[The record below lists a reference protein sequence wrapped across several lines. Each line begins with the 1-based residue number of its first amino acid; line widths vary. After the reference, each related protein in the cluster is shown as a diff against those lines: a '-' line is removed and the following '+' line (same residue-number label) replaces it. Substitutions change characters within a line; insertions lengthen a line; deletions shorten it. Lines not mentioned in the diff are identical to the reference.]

1 MIKNNIK
8 KIIVVGMAA
17 IVIIGG
23 SLYFVGNKKTHDNK
37 TDETYVRTVV
47 LTKGSLDE
55 TVSTSGTVSSTDV
68 STIST
73 NLTNPIKTV
82 EVAVGDQV
90 KEGDVIVTLDS
101 TDIVNQINKAKET
114 LQENINKAYETYQNA
129 IAEKEK
135 RYTEMKT
142 AESNYNSKQST
153 YNSAKSNFD
162 SAAST
167 VNSYQ
172 STYDSAKAAME
183 ASGQALNAA
192 QAAYVN
198 SGGVISDDSCSDS
211 DNQLCAA
218 YKDAKEKYNAAKG
231 AFDEAENALNDA
243 KSRTNYDSYLAAY
256 NSANEQYTAA
266 KTAYEQAQQTFS
278 TADANVLS
286 TKSAYEKSQTSDEL
300 TTLNEQLENCTLKA
314 KSSGTVTSLNATVGS
329 KPSETIATIQDTS
342 KLKVNITIEEY
353 DMQKISEG
361 MRCIITSD
369 ATDKEMSGIL
379 TQLSPVA
386 TTSTNGGSSNSA
398 STFTGE
404 VEITDPDEN
413 LLIGMNAMVQI
424 VISSLENVY
433 TVPLDAIE
441 EKEDGTFVIYVKN
454 EETNEFESVAV
465 TKGEENDYYAQ
476 ISGDQLKEGMIVR
489 ASAVESEAVESVS
502 EGVEMMGNDVE
513 FVPNEQ
519 MSERPAQGGGPRQ

>member
-192 QAAYVN
+192 QTAYVN
-198 SGGVISDDSCSDS
+198 SGGSVEETDCG

-231 AFDEAENALNDA
+231 AFDDAENALNDA

-266 KTAYEQAQQTFS
+266 KTAYEHAQQTFS

-413 LLIGMNAMVQI
+413 LLIGMNAKVQI

>member
-1 MIKNNIK
+1 MK
-8 KIIVVGMAA
+8 KIIIVGMAA

-23 SLYFVGNKKTHDNK
+23 CIYFLGNKNPRANK
-37 TDETYVRTVV
+37 TDENYVRTIV

-114 LQENINKAYETYQNA
+114 LQENINKAYESYQNA

-142 AESNYNSKQST
+142 AESNYNSKQAA
-153 YNSAKSNFD
+153 YNSAKSNFE

-172 STYDSAKAAME
+172 STYDNAKAAME

-192 QAAYVN
+192 QTAYEAKKQEE
-198 SGGVISDDSCSDS
+198 GGSCTSESCTSLEKNYNDANQQFEEKKKVFSD
-211 DNQLCAA
+211 
-218 YKDAKEKYNAAKG
+218 
-231 AFDEAENALNDA
+231 AESALNDA
-243 KSRTNYDSYLAAY
+243 KSRTNYESYLAAY

-266 KTAYEQAQQTFS
+266 KTTYEQAQQTFS

-286 TKSAYEKSQTSDEL
+286 TKSAHEKSQTSDEL

-369 ATDKEMSGIL
+369 ATDKQMEGKL

-386 TTSTNGGSSNSA
+386 SSNNSAQGSSSA
-398 STFTGE
+398 STFSGE
-404 VEITDPDEN
+404 VEITNPDEN
-413 LLIGMNAMVQI
+413 LLIGMNAKVQI
-424 VISSLENVY
+424 VISSLDNVY

-441 EKEDGTFVIYVKN
+441 EKEDGSSVIYVKN
-454 EETNEFESVAV
+454 EETDEFEPITI

-476 ISGDQLKEGMIVR
+476 ISGDQLKEGMVIR
-489 ASAVESEAVESVS
+489 ASAIESEAVETIDDQMD
-502 EGVEMMGNDVE
+502 MMGDEVMA
-513 FVPNEQ
+513 VPDDNYQ
-519 MSERPAQGGGPRQ
+519 GRPAQDGGPRQ